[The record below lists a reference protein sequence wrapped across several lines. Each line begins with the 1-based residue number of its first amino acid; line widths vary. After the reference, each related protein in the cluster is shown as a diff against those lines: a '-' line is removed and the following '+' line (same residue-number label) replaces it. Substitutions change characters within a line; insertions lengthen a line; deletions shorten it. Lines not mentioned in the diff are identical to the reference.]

1 MNKFRGFLA
10 NEEHHSFL
18 IPFIAIVLGFLAGSV
33 IMVFSG
39 LNPLDLFT
47 SFIRA
52 VTGINLPNLFTD
64 QSAFNA
70 RYFGEFFVYS
80 IPLIL
85 SGLSVSFAFRTG
97 LFNIGGEGQ
106 VMIGALAA
114 SYAGLMLNL
123 PAFIFP
129 IVVLLAGALGGAFW
143 GFIPGI
149 LKAKFRVHEVVVTI
163 MLNYTALYVSNY
175 YIRALPDSTSTRT
188 ADLPARATLQ
198 SDFLSSITNNSR
210 LHWGFLVVIVCA
222 FLFYFIINKTTFGYE
237 LKSVGFNPLASE
249 YAGMKVQRNAAL
261 SMTIAGA
268 LSGLAGAILVVGTFG
283 YGRVLGHFENYGF
296 DGIAVALVGG
306 STALGSVLAGL
317 LFGGLKASQT
327 IMQIS
332 RIPRDI
338 AIIIIAIIIVF
349 VAMKHPIKLAL
360 KKLKVE
366 EGEQ

>member
-1 MNKFRGFLA
+1 M
-10 NEEHHSFL
+10 
-18 IPFIAIVLGFLAGSV
+18 IAILLGFLAGSV
-33 IMVFSG
+33 IMLFSG
-39 LNPLDLFT
+39 LNPLFLFT
-47 SFIRA
+47 SFIRGI
-52 VTGINLPNLFTD
+52 TGINLLNVF
-64 QSAFNA
+64 SRGSVFNA
-70 RYFGEFFVYS
+70 RYVGEFFVSS

-85 SGLSVSFAFRTG
+85 TGLSVSFAFRTG

-106 VMIGALAA
+106 VMMGALAA

-123 PAFIFP
+123 PVIIFP
-129 IVVLLAGALGGAFW
+129 IVVLLAGALGGALW

-175 YIRALPDSTSTRT
+175 YIRALPGSSSTRT
-188 ADLPARATLQ
+188 LDLPAKATLQ

-210 LHWGFLVVIVCA
+210 LHWGFLVVIICA

-268 LSGLAGAILVVGTFG
+268 LSGLAGAILVTGTFG
-283 YGRVLGHFENYGF
+283 YGRVLGSFENYGF

-317 LFGGLKASQT
+317 LFGGLNASQT
-327 IMQIS
+327 IMQIN

-338 AIIIIAIIIVF
+338 AIIIIAIVIVF
-349 VAMKHPIKLAL
+349 VAMKHPIKQGL

-366 EGEQ
+366 EGDQ

>member
-1 MNKFRGFLA
+1 MNKFRNFLA
-10 NEEHHSFL
+10 NEDYHSFL
-18 IPFIAIVLGFLAGSV
+18 IPLIAILLGFLAGSI
-33 IMVFSG
+33 IMLFSG
-39 LNPLDLFT
+39 LNPIDLFT

-85 SGLSVSFAFRTG
+85 TGLSVSFAFRTG

-123 PAFIFP
+123 PAVIFP

-175 YIRALPDSTSTRT
+175 YIRALPESSSTRT

-222 FLFYFIINKTTFGYE
+222 VLFYFIINKTTFGYE

-283 YGRVLGHFENYGF
+283 YGRILGSFENYGF

-349 VAMKHPIKLAL
+349 VAMKYPIKQAL